1 MYEGRF
7 DRVEESGVMWDKQL
21 SAKIKGNVWKT
32 SKSSH
37 EVGLNILRK
46 RQKAELKMLR
56 FALGAMK
63 MEKI

>member
-7 DRVEESGVMWDKQL
+7 DMVEESGVMWDKQV

-32 SKSSH
+32 GESSH

-56 FALGAMK
+56 FSLGAMK